1 MPEIIKDM
9 KRAVFPSDSTPPLYG
24 GPSLTEAI
32 DDVNAETALFRLHDG
47 GRCIWEIT
55 LHAAY
60 WRREVAH
67 ALTDGDLSRMQR
79 GPENWPALPKAANDA
94 AWRADRD
101 ELEASEWAFHE
112 ALDRFD
118 IKRWRSKPKTG
129 GDWTLGQLAIGLLAH
144 DAYHVG
150 QIVLLK
156 KVCQLAEQR

>member
-1 MPEIIKDM
+1 MSGVLKDM
-9 KRAVFPSDSTPPLYG
+9 QGAVFPVDGTTPSYG
-24 GPSLTEAI
+24 GPSLSEALE
-32 DDVNAETALFRLHDG
+32 DVEAETALFRLHDG
-47 GRCIWEIT
+47 GRCIWEIA

-79 GPENWPALPKAANDA
+79 GPENWPALPETADEA

-101 ELEASEWAFHE
+101 ELEASEKAFLE

-118 IKRWRSKPKTG
+118 IERWQNKPKAG

-150 QIVLLK
+150 QVVLLK
-156 KVCQLAEQR
+156 KACQLAEQK